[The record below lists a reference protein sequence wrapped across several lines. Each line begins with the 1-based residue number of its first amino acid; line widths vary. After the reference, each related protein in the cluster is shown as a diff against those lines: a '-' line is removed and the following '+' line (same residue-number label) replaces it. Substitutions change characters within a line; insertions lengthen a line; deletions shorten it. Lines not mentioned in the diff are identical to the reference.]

1 MATATNATGE
11 AYEQAFGALRAQGG
25 PSWLP
30 ALRRQAMDRF
40 SALGFPTTRN
50 EDWHFTSVT
59 PIAERVF
66 KVAPTRSG
74 PATLSP
80 ADVTALVISDPD
92 WHRLVFVNGRFEASL
107 SAFAG
112 LPADVRVTTLADA
125 LKESPEFVAEHL
137 GKLASGEGQTFT
149 AFNTAFAQDGVVIH
163 VPGGEIVEAPVHI
176 VHIADAQAAGAGIH
190 PRLLVVAE
198 PLSRLTIIES
208 FASTGSFGAAYLT
221 NAVAEIEVGNGARV
235 DHYKIQR
242 ESTDAFHVGT
252 TQVRQGRD
260 SMYHSFSY
268 AAGAAISRTNV
279 YTQLAGENGET
290 RLNGLYLIDGTQHA
304 DHQTFVEHLAPGCA
318 SRELYKGI
326 LDGSSHGVFN
336 GKVYVDPVAQ
346 KTDGKQTNHA
356 LLLSEH
362 ARVDTKPQLEIFA
375 DDVKCT
381 HGATVGRLD
390 EDALFYMKS
399 RGLGADNA
407 RALLTYAFAAEVL
420 ETIEVDALR
429 EGLEALAFARF
440 TQSFGE
446 QH

>member
-1 MATATNATGE
+1 MSTSTE
-11 AYEQAFGALRAQGG
+11 AYEQAFGALRASGG
-25 PSWLP
+25 PCWLP
-30 ALRRQAMDRF
+30 ALRREAMDRF

-59 PIAERVF
+59 PIAEKVF
-66 KVAPTRSG
+66 KAAPARSG
-74 PATLSP
+74 PATISP
-80 ADVTALVISDPD
+80 ADVAALVIGDPD
-92 WHRLVFVNGRFEASL
+92 WHRLVFVNGRFESSL

-112 LPADVRVTTLADA
+112 LPADVRVTTLAEA

-163 VPGGEIVEAPVHI
+163 VPGGEVVEAPVHI
-176 VHIADAQAAGAGIH
+176 VHIADSHASGAGIH
-190 PRLLVVAE
+190 PRLLVVVE
-198 PLSRLTIIES
+198 PLAQITIVES
-208 FASTGSFGAAYLT
+208 FACAGPMSGGYLT
-221 NAVAEIEVGNGARV
+221 NAVAEVEIGNGARV

-252 TQVRQGRD
+252 MQVRQGRD
-260 SMYHSFSY
+260 STFHSFSY

-279 YTQLAGENGET
+279 YTQLAGENAEA
-290 RLNGLYLIDGTQHA
+290 RLNGLYLIDGAQHA
-304 DHQTFVEHLAPGCA
+304 DHQTFVEHLAPACA

-326 LDGSSHGVFN
+326 LDGGSHGVFN
-336 GKVYVDPVAQ
+336 GKVYVDPIAQ

-356 LLLSEH
+356 LLLSDH

-390 EDALFYMKS
+390 EGALFYMKS

-440 TQSFGE
+440 TQAE
-446 QH
+446 LR

>member
-1 MATATNATGE
+1 MSSSTE
-11 AYEQAFGALRAQGG
+11 AYEQAFGALRASGG
-25 PSWLP
+25 TGWLP
-30 ALRRQAMDRF
+30 ALRREAMDRF

-59 PIAERVF
+59 PIAEKVF
-66 KVAPTRSG
+66 KIAPTRTG

-80 ADVTALVISDPD
+80 ADITALVIGDPD

-112 LPADVRVTTLADA
+112 LPAEVRVTTLAEA

-163 VPGGEIVEAPVHI
+163 VPGGEVVEAPVHI
-176 VHIADAQAAGAGIH
+176 VHIADSHAAGVGIH
-190 PRLLVVAE
+190 PRLLVVVE
-198 PLSRLTIIES
+198 PLAQITIVES
-208 FASTGSFGAAYLT
+208 YACAGPMSGGYLT
-221 NAVAEIEVGNGARV
+221 NAVAEIEIGNGARV

-279 YTQLAGENGET
+279 YTQLAGENAEA
-290 RLNGLYLIDGTQHA
+290 RLNGLYLIDGAQHA
-304 DHQTFVEHLAPGCA
+304 DHQTFVEHLAPACA

-326 LDGSSHGVFN
+326 LDGGSHGVFN
-336 GKVYVDPVAQ
+336 GKVYVDPIAQ

-356 LLLSEH
+356 LLLSDH
-362 ARVDTKPQLEIFA
+362 ARIDTKPQLEIFA

-390 EDALFYMKS
+390 EGALFYMKS
-399 RGLGADNA
+399 RGLGAENA

-440 TQSFGE
+440 TQSE
-446 QH
+446 LR